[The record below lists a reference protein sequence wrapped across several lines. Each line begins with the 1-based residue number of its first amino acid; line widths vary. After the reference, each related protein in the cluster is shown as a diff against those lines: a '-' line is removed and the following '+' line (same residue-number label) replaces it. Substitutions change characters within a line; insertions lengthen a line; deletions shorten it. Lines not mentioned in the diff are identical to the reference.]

1 MKTPVEIRDAIKTYL
16 TGKALEYNTLLNTQ
30 RQNRTAYH
38 TPFAAQFTWLGQLD
52 QLANPIASIH
62 NYGLNPIP
70 TDYFITK
77 LIEFLDTLESA
88 PEYGK
93 NAIYGKNVEAT
104 TIDQKLDMVA
114 KLFYYQNSTRPERLQ
129 QTTVAEDMTEIKASF
144 DINRKVSQVT
154 NTYLTK
160 GNDQGKFI
168 TPTYNTT
175 GYEVA
180 YINSDGEDYISAKD
194 TPAFI
199 KSIQT
204 AQEKPKTKT
213 NTFVESSAAD
223 FQADVDECE

>member
-1 MKTPVEIRDAIKTYL
+1 M
-16 TGKALEYNTLLNTQ
+16 
-30 RQNRTAYH
+30 
-38 TPFAAQFTWLGQLD
+38 
-52 QLANPIASIH
+52 
-62 NYGLNPIP
+62 
-70 TDYFITK
+70 
-77 LIEFLDTLESA
+77 
-88 PEYGK
+88 
-93 NAIYGKNVEAT
+93 
-104 TIDQKLDMVA
+104 DMVA
-114 KLFYYQNSTRPERLQ
+114 KLFYYQNSTRPERLK

-204 AQEKPKTKT
+204 AQTTQAKQKTT
-213 NTFVESSAAD
+213 ANTFVESSAAD
-223 FQADVDECE
+223 LQAEVDECE